1 MSAPGVTAR
10 SPGQASQFAPFT
22 AAPPLEVGRRCICL
36 RQQMVAGCPLVGNM
50 RMSLSRLVMIMKFG
64 VPAVYIA
71 GAIVIWLNFLGSNP
85 DGLANIWIAIYT
97 FPIVLIGTFLLQ
109 GEFPYMPGRYY
120 EAHALYF
127 WPSIAVLALAL
138 FLIFHVL
145 QKIVH
150 PAAPEAGR
158 R

>member
-1 MSAPGVTAR
+1 
-10 SPGQASQFAPFT
+10 
-22 AAPPLEVGRRCICL
+22 
-36 RQQMVAGCPLVGNM
+36 M

-97 FPIVLIGTFLLQ
+97 FPMVLIGTFLLQ

>member
-1 MSAPGVTAR
+1 
-10 SPGQASQFAPFT
+10 
-22 AAPPLEVGRRCICL
+22 
-36 RQQMVAGCPLVGNM
+36 MVAGCPLVGNM

-71 GAIVIWLNFLGSNP
+71 GSIVIWLNFLGSNP

-127 WPSIAVLALAL
+127 WPSIAVLALVL

-145 QKIVH
+145 QKIVR